1 MLSVFLYLR
10 KLLIMLQF
18 RAVLLLLVISF
29 TANAQAVLK
38 PANKKMV
45 SKNAPIGVF
54 DSGTG
59 GLTVLE
65 AMLTLDAFNN
75 ETGKP
80 GADGKLDFQ
89 SEFYQYLAD
98 QANMPYGN
106 YAAENKTDLLKEH
119 ILKNM
124 NFFLQKQYALL
135 QEKQFK
141 TFEKPQVKMIVIA
154 CNTATA
160 YALGD
165 IKTMVKEQGY
175 SIPVIGV
182 IDAGSKAALQYQK
195 THSKGTIGV
204 FATAGTVAS
213 NGYPKTLN
221 AMKAKFGFDKLS
233 VISQGG
239 VGLAESIDRDYSFYV
254 DTLTKARK
262 DYKGPSLKN
271 SLVIDTTLMNI
282 YHFNKSYNQLLCEY
296 DDQGKC
302 LDVQLNDPSNYV
314 RYHLVTL
321 LEKMIAEKYSE
332 PMNTLILGCTHY
344 PYLKD
349 TIANVLR
356 ELYNFQ
362 ANGKFRY
369 RKYLVEHV
377 ELIDPALETAKDA
390 YVAMHENN
398 LMNTESKQ
406 ENKFFIT
413 IPNIALSEVKL
424 QQDGWFTYQYKYGR
438 KAGADLDYVKFVP
451 FDLQNISTATYQRF
465 HTVLPHVYG
474 ELKKFNSLL
483 P

>member
-1 MLSVFLYLR
+1 MIKHIVYFVFVI
-10 KLLIMLQF
+10 LIS
-18 RAVLLLLVISF
+18 AGCI
-29 TANAQAVLK
+29 AQVQ
-38 PANKKMV
+38 PKKV
-45 SKNAPIGVF
+45 SKSAPVGVF

-89 SEFYQYLAD
+89 SEYYQYLAD

-124 NFFLQKQYALL
+124 HFFLQKQYALQ
-135 QEKQFK
+135 QEKEFI
-141 TFEKPQVKMIVIA
+141 TLEKPSVKMIVIA

-160 YALGD
+160 YALPD
-165 IKTMVKEQGY
+165 IKAMVKEQGY

-195 THSKGTIGV
+195 DHSKGTIGV

-221 AMKAKFGFDKLS
+221 AMAEKYGFKELS

-239 VGLAESIDRDYSFYV
+239 VGLAESIDRDWSFYV
-254 DTLTKARK
+254 DTLTRARK
-262 DYKGPSLKN
+262 EYKGPSFKNALK
-271 SLVIDTTLMNI
+271 IDTALMSI
-282 YHFNKSYNQLLCEY
+282 YHFNTSYNQLLCEY
-296 DDQGKC
+296 DDSGKC

-314 RYHLVTL
+314 RYHLVSL
-321 LEKMIAEKYSE
+321 LEKMIAQNYAQ

-344 PYLKD
+344 PYMKD
-349 TIANVLR
+349 TIARVLN
-356 ELYNFQ
+356 ELYNFKS
-362 ANGKFRY
+362 NGHYRY
-369 RKYLVEHV
+369 RNYLSEHV

-390 YVAMHENN
+390 CIAMRENN
-398 LMNTESKQ
+398 LMNSSSKQ
-406 ENKFFIT
+406 EDKFFIT
-413 IPNIALSEVKL
+413 IPNVAVHEVQL
-424 QQDGWFTYQYKYGR
+424 QPDGWFTYQYKYGR
-438 KAGADLDYVKFVP
+438 KAGEHKNYVQFVP
-451 FDLQNISTATYQRF
+451 FDTHNISQATYNRF
-465 HTVLPHVYG
+465 KLILPHVYG
-474 ELKKFNSLL
+474 EIAKTL
-483 P
+483 

>member
-1 MLSVFLYLR
+1 MRISRPLLFLLMLTF
-10 KLLIMLQF
+10 
-18 RAVLLLLVISF
+18 AIS
-29 TANAQAVLK
+29 ANAQAVIK
-38 PANKKMV
+38 QADKK
-45 SKNAPIGVF
+45 KTGTNAPIGVF

-80 GADGKLDFQ
+80 GADGQLDFQ

-124 NFFLQKQYALL
+124 NFFLQKEYALL

-160 YALGD
+160 YALVD
-165 IKTMVKEQGY
+165 IKTMVKERGY

-195 THSKGTIGV
+195 DHTKGTIGV

-221 AMKAKFGFDKLS
+221 AMADRFGFSKLS

-271 SLVIDTTLMNI
+271 PLTIDTTLMNI

-314 RYHLVTL
+314 RYHLVSL
-321 LEKMIAEKYSE
+321 LEKMIAEKYNE

-349 TIANVLR
+349 TIASVLH

-362 ANGKFRY
+362 SNGNYRY
-369 RKYLVEHV
+369 RKYLAEKV

-390 YVAMHENN
+390 YIAMRENN
-398 LMNTESKQ
+398 LMNTDPKK

-413 IPNIALSEVKL
+413 IPNSALQEVKL
-424 QQDGWFTYQYKYGR
+424 QPDGWFTYQYKYGR
-438 KAGADLDYVKFVP
+438 KAGANTEYVKFVP

-465 HTVLPHVYG
+465 HAVLPHVYG